1 MPREKPDAFA
11 RLHPAV
17 CLAPG
22 LFVALSSG
30 RRDDAGPV
38 QARQVISE
46 VEYVFD
52 SPSAL
57 AVDDLRVLQGLFM
70 LASRPAENIELET
83 HDPVSPEGIAL
94 TAGLAVR
101 SVLGAPSVAK
111 YFTGGIGPV
120 GSAAGYDGSAGGS
133 RAVVEACLGRLSE
146 VEVSTFVAGEETS
159 RSRLVAWTLL
169 SDASYGTER
178 GERTAFA
185 LAPALSS
192 HLLVGGEKVRHVRIE
207 AREIAALGR
216 SGAVRA
222 IHQRICGFVDPGR
235 SGKVGVGT
243 MLAYAFGETDSKDTE
258 RRRMG
263 DIRKAMETL
272 GTLPGWEVSH
282 DGGDG
287 RRRVYSIRRP
297 GARRTAPNALA
308 EEKN

>member
-1 MPREKPDAFA
+1 MPSAKPDAFA
-11 RLHPAV
+11 RVHPAV

-30 RRDDAGPV
+30 RRDEAGPV
-38 QARQVISE
+38 QARQVISG

-52 SPSAL
+52 SPEAL

-83 HDPVSPEGIAL
+83 SDPRSPEGISLA
-94 TAGLAVR
+94 AGLAVR
-101 SVLGAPSVAK
+101 AEPGVSTVAK

-133 RAVVEACLGRLSE
+133 RAVVEASLKRLSE
-146 VEVSTFVAGEETS
+146 VEVAEVVEGKEIL
-159 RSRLVAWTLL
+159 RSRLVAWTPL

-185 LAPALSS
+185 LAPALSA
-192 HLLVGGEKVRHVRIE
+192 HLIVGGEKVRHVRIE
-207 AREIAALGR
+207 AREVAALGR

-243 MLAYAFGETDSKDTE
+243 MLAYAFGETESKDTE

-263 DIRKAMETL
+263 DVRKAMETL
-272 GTLPGWEVSH
+272 GTLPGWEIAH
-282 DGGDG
+282 DEGEG
-287 RRRVYSIRRP
+287 RRRVYSVRRP
-297 GARRTAPNALA
+297 SARRAAA
-308 EEKN
+308 EEKGAR

>member
-11 RLHPAV
+11 RVHPAV

-30 RRDDAGPV
+30 RREQAGPV
-38 QARQVISE
+38 RTRQILSE

-52 SPSAL
+52 SPEAL

-70 LASRPAENIELET
+70 LASRPAENVELET
-83 HDPVSPEGIAL
+83 AAPRSPEGEAL

-101 SVLGAPSVAK
+101 ASLGAPTIAK
-111 YFTGGIGPV
+111 YFTGGV
-120 GSAAGYDGSAGGS
+120 SAASSAAGYDGSAGGS
-133 RAVVEACLGRLSE
+133 RAVVEASLARLRE
-146 VEVSTFVAGEETS
+146 VEVATLVDGEETF
-159 RSRLVAWTLL
+159 RSRLLAWTPL

-185 LAPALSS
+185 LSPALSA
-192 HLLVGGEKVRHVRIE
+192 HLLVGGEKTRHVRIE
-207 AREIAALGR
+207 AREISALGR

-243 MLAYAFGETDSKDTE
+243 MLAYAFGETESKDTE

-263 DIRKAMETL
+263 DIRKAMEAL
-272 GTLPGWEVSH
+272 GALPGWAVSH
-282 DGGDG
+282 DDGDG

-297 GARRTAPNALA
+297 PARRAAVQAA
-308 EEKN
+308 EESR